1 MSTQTKTILKSYF
14 ETGDKPTQ
22 SQFADLIDSMA
33 LVTDLPNGIPVNEP
47 IPVDASITVS
57 DIGKLAMLDYDG
69 NIKLYE
75 ETQGLEGI
83 KGKWKIKF
91 NTVSSNNVQFNYEE
105 RNGQYISVNSNSW
118 VGVATTP
125 EEEAASFLSYIHN
138 SYSYTLTATAGN
150 NTDEVILEQ
159 TTAKEMYQMPQLNQ
173 SDAQVDAIQSPQV
186 AIPTTPKRVCIGI
199 IKNVDEQ
206 NHTALFEDIIVLQ
219 KTTAP
224 SVAAILVAAQSKNG
238 AEHAMEL
245 AKLIAV
251 PTNGGLVRAITT
263 SEMQDQNFIFNAAQ
277 NALYFFIKPHAESDK
292 YYFLKRGLG

>member
-1 MSTQTKTILKSYF
+1 MKLYILFQTNLKLNIMSTQTKTTLKTYF

-33 LVTDLPNGIPVNEP
+33 LVTDLTNGIPLNEP

-69 NIKLYE
+69 NIKLYQ
-75 ETQGLEGI
+75 ETGGEGV
-83 KGKWKIKF
+83 KMKLKLTF
-91 NTVSSNNVQFNYEE
+91 TTLSTPDVVFQLVTT
-105 RNGQYISVNSNSW
+105 NGQIDTTTNAWIS
-118 VGVATTP
+118 GVTTV
-125 EEEAASFLSYIHN
+125 EEEAVAFMNYIN
-138 SYSYTLTATAGN
+138 SNHSDVLVITAGASAN
-150 NTDEVILEQ
+150 ELIAEQ
-159 TTAKEMYQMPQLNQ
+159 ATVAEITSGTELSNITSEMLV
-173 SDAQVDAIQSPQV
+173 APQV
-186 AIPTTPKRVCIGI
+186 ASPSVPKRVCIGV

-219 KTTAP
+219 KTIAP
-224 SVAAILVAAQSKNG
+224 SVAEVLVAAQSRNG

-263 SEMQDQNFIFNAAQ
+263 SEM
-277 NALYFFIKPHAESDK
+277 
-292 YYFLKRGLG
+292 

>member
-1 MSTQTKTILKSYF
+1 MSTQTKTTLKTYF

-33 LVTDLPNGIPVNEP
+33 LVTDLTNGIPLNEP

-75 ETQGLEGI
+75 ETQGSAGA
-83 KGKWKIKF
+83 KAKF
-91 NTVSSNNVQFNYEE
+91 KLTFTAVSGADIPFVLTTNIGEINTTTTAWN
-105 RNGQYISVNSNSW
+105 
-118 VGVATTP
+118 VGVTTP
-125 EEEAASFLSYIHN
+125 EEEAAAFMSYINTNHN
-138 SYSYTLTATAGN
+138 NILVVTQGSSSA
-150 NTDEVILEQ
+150 EVIVEQ
-159 TTAKEMYQMPQLNQ
+159 ATVTEITNGTELPNVTSETLVEPQAAAP
-173 SDAQVDAIQSPQV
+173 SV
-186 AIPTTPKRVCIGI
+186 PKRVCIGV

-224 SVAAILVAAQSKNG
+224 SVAEVLVAAQSKNG

-251 PTNGGLVRAITT
+251 PTSGGLVRAITT

-277 NALYFFIKPHAESDK
+277 NALYFFIKPHADSNK
-292 YYFLKRGLG
+292 FYCLKRGLS